1 MRGYANEEQWLSAR
15 RDWVLPVS
23 RRDADAYFA
32 HPFLLES
39 LIMIVIRVA
48 LIHHCRKRRREGH
61 RDSQLKKKAMTGTEA
76 NQWKQKIQCNGLCT
90 KKPSPSVLSST
101 WMSQF
106 PFESIKGQVYI
117 ALCQHKVE
125 HLFQLNSASA
135 TSRLELAYLGFAN
148 AIRANARL
156 QRHWKA
162 AAATASVE
170 WDNSRQGYLFKLI

>member
-1 MRGYANEEQWLSAR
+1 MRGYANEEQWLSNQQRLSVACVQKR
-15 RDWVLPVS
+15 RDT
-23 RRDADAYFA
+23 DAHFA

-48 LIHHCRKRRREGH
+48 LIHHCQRKRGR
-61 RDSQLKKKAMTGTEA
+61 KGTETVGWRRRRWQA
-76 NQWKQKIQCNGLCT
+76 LKLT
-90 KKPSPSVLSST
+90 SESVFAPNSSNLRRLSSM

-125 HLFQLNSASA
+125 HLFQLNSGSA
-135 TSRLELAYLGFAN
+135 TSRLELAYSGFAN

-156 QRHWKA
+156 PRHWKQLQ
-162 AAATASVE
+162 
-170 WDNSRQGYLFKLI
+170 RQQQTGYLFKLI